1 VEPVYFTVVTEVVVS
16 LTGDAVSKGQGKLG
30 SSDRR
35 DWQAILPQS
44 DGGWG
49 VGLDIVAGWS

>member
-1 VEPVYFTVVTEVVVS
+1 MVTEVVVS
-16 LTGDAVSKGQGKLG
+16 LTGEWRLARGTNKGKLG

-49 VGLDIVAGWS
+49 VGLDIVTGWS

>member
-1 VEPVYFTVVTEVVVS
+1 MWSVYCFTVVTEAVVS
-16 LTGDAVSKGQGKLG
+16 LTKDGGRPREQTREKLE

-49 VGLDIVAGWS
+49 VD